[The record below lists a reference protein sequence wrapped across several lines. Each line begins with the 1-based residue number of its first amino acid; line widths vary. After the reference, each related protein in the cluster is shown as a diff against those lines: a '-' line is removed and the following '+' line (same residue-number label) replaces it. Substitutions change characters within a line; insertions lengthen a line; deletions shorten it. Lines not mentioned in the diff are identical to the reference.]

1 MKVIKILT
9 FLCLILVFSTNNA
22 ISQKVIGTQTRP
34 WRFTPD
40 PPGLFQ
46 VPCLTEAVS
55 GTITEYQLITNNTYH
70 VMPRGVLY
78 GETSG
83 DPYDIVYEF
92 NSCRM
97 DYGFNSFVGSGRAIL
112 FVLPI
117 LLKHDG
123 KLVAVIHIAGHY
135 VINGDGVVVNE
146 RWIDHVNCK

>member
-1 MKVIKILT
+1 MKAFKIFT
-9 FLCLILVFSTNNA
+9 FLCLILVFSTYNA
-22 ISQKVIGTQTRP
+22 VSQKVIGTQTVH
-34 WRFTPD
+34 WRFTTD
-40 PPGLFQ
+40 PGLFQ
-46 VPCLTEAVS
+46 IPCLTEPIS
-55 GTITEYQLITNNTYH
+55 GDVFELQFITNNTYH

-112 FVLPI
+112 FVIPI

-123 KLVAVIHIAGHY
+123 KLVAVIHIAAHG
-135 VINGDGVVVNE
+135 VMNGDGVEVKQ
-146 RWIDHVNCK
+146 RWVDRVNCK